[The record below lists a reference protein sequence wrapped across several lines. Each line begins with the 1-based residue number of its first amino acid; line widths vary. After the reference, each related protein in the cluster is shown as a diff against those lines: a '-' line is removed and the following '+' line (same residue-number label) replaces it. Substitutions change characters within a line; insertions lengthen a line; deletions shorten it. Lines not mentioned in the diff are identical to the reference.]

1 MAADL
6 AIVFSSSDLDK
17 GSRDRTGVF
26 PVLSVVSSARRVSVD
41 QLLLPNRAPASVA
54 LARQI
59 AMYLTHVALGRN
71 FTQVARLFGRDRT
84 TAAHACQIIEDL
96 RDEPSFDLQMHCLEV
111 ALLAQA
117 KVWGQVGGRAVQ

>member
-1 MAADL
+1 MATNL
-6 AIVFSSSDLDK
+6 AIAFSDLDP
-17 GSRDRTGVF
+17 GRGTRDHAGVF

-41 QLLLPNRAPASVA
+41 QLLLPNRASASVA
-54 LARQI
+54 RARQI

-71 FTQVARLFGRDRT
+71 FTQIARLFGRDRT

-117 KVWGQVGGRAVQ
+117 RIWGPAGGRTVQ